1 MGGARGQQGRFC
13 APCAREEAGG
23 RRGRS
28 AHAHS
33 RGRCPLGWRAC
44 GRRGRARSRRGRR
57 LVLRSRARGGRRC
70 LSSRGSDDLP
80 RALARGGRVCV
91 ACAPVAACAAGA
103 GAAATVGSAAAGPLR
118 SMGRRIDNS
127 STRRISDRATNQQNA
142 TAVVAAAQNAVTVE
156 EGAEAGSPPGAKRS
170 LASPQC
176 TEMRWAQSR
185 VGASD
190 SIHRPRGPCSTS
202 RGYPAHTNWPVGH
215 TEEPGRAYTRAP
227 R

>member
-44 GRRGRARSRRGRR
+44 GRRGRARSRRGRL

-118 SMGRRIDNS
+118 SMGRRIGNS
-127 STRRISDRATNQQNA
+127 STRRISDP
-142 TAVVAAAQNAVTVE
+142 VAAAQNAVTVE

-170 LASPQC
+170 LASMHRGAVDAIQGWRIRLYPPAPGPLQH
-176 TEMRWAQSR
+176 QPGLSR
-185 VGASD
+185 AHQLASRPHRGAGASLYQ
-190 SIHRPRGPCSTS
+190 RP
-202 RGYPAHTNWPVGH
+202 
-215 TEEPGRAYTRAP
+215 
-227 R
+227 